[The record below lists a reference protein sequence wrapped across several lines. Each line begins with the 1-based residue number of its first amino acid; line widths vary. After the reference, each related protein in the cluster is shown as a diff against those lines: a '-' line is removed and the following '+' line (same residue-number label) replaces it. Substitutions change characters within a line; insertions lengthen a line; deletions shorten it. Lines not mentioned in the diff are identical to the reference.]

1 MLAYES
7 GHLCVEGRPIAALA
21 EQIATPFF
29 LISRARLEANY
40 QALAAGLGQAA
51 ERVTLRYCI
60 KTNNEAGVL
69 ELLARLGSH
78 AMASHPAEAA
88 LALRCGFGAERI
100 ACHFPGLREEELRP
114 LLGRGISLAHAFRLE
129 DLSALEKAAAA
140 TGVKGRVSLRLRN
153 DGPSLSPWNFLSRRL
168 GFADAEILTAARRIA
183 GSPWLE
189 LQAINFYVGTQQ
201 ESADSFRH
209 LLRRASILA
218 AQIRAQTGV
227 VVAEIN
233 LGGGVPSPS
242 VRRLKLGSLGARLRD
257 DPRAGDAPEVLERYA
272 RALSSRFRE
281 AVDGARLRPAP
292 ALALEPGRSIV
303 GNAAVLVTRV
313 RGVSGSWAFL
323 DASRNHLGES
333 PLLFG
338 RRILP
343 AREVGPGRRRR
354 AYHLSGNTLNT
365 RDVIDVRRKLPPLGE
380 GDLLVFA
387 DAGAYTI
394 SRASRYAGLSPPV
407 LLLERDGTLRTI
419 RRAEALEDLAGPM
432 SVRSDPPHGDA

>member
-21 EQIATPFF
+21 EQTATPFF

-40 QALAAGLGQAA
+40 RALAAGLGHAA

-78 AMASHPAEAA
+78 AMASHPAEVA

-114 LLGRGISLAHAFRLE
+114 LLARGISLAHAFRLE
-129 DLSALEKAAAA
+129 DLAALERAAAA

-153 DGPSLSPWNFLSRRL
+153 EGSRLSPWSFLSGRL
-168 GFADAEILTAARRIA
+168 GFASTEILTAARRIA
-183 GSPWLE
+183 GSPSLE

-209 LLRRASILA
+209 LLRRASVLA

-227 VVAEIN
+227 VVEEIN

-242 VRRLKLGSLGARLRD
+242 LRRLKLGSLRARLRD
-257 DPRAGDAPEVLERYA
+257 DPRAGETPDALARYA

-281 AVDGARLRPAP
+281 AVDGAGLRPAP

-313 RGVSGSWAFL
+313 RGVSGRWGFL

-343 AREVGPGRRRR
+343 ERETGPDRRR

-365 RDVIDVRRKLPPLGE
+365 RDVVDVRRKLPSLGE

-394 SRASRYAGLSPPV
+394 SRASRYAGLSPAV
-407 LLLERDGTLRTI
+407 LLLERDGALRTI

-432 SVRSDPPHGDA
+432 TVRSDPPHGDA